1 MTHGYRKFV
10 PVSSTKDTPRYLPE
24 KNVDVTGN
32 IKLSGSKS
40 REKKFNYQ
48 KINLTLLSYSED
60 YYLEKSNPDSLGNFR
75 FQLPL
80 MHGRSRMVLQAATAK
95 KKPFKG
101 DVFIDDQ
108 IAPPQYSTM
117 QLDNK
122 MIASTTEE
130 YVKQLQSKRRT
141 ERSKPLFPDSI
152 AWNMSLEEVQ
162 VTAKAK
168 DWYRRYEHDARKII
182 DLDTL
187 DPDGNKYEDLYDL
200 LVKEFG
206 AKWHF
211 WRGYRTVLLPCIKT
225 VRLPHQKSIRYFPPI
240 FVIDG
245 RIQWNGKGFSI
256 RGLLELEGFP
266 VNEIKRILVMPPMHT
281 GVVYYA
287 ADEIYDYPLF
297 ISQSMV
303 VIESYSKNTYRGYAQ
318 GIKTFIL
325 DGLDAP
331 REFYSPRYEGP
342 LRNSEVY
349 DGRAT
354 LFWEPRIITDSNGEA
369 KLEFYTSDR
378 KTKLDVIVN
387 GIEVESGHPGQGHTQ
402 INLSYEE

>member
-1 MTHGYRKFV
+1 
-10 PVSSTKDTPRYLPE
+10 
-24 KNVDVTGN
+24 
-32 IKLSGSKS
+32 
-40 REKKFNYQ
+40 
-48 KINLTLLSYSED
+48 
-60 YYLEKSNPDSLGNFR
+60 
-75 FQLPL
+75 
-80 MHGRSRMVLQAATAK
+80 MVLQAATAR

-130 YVKQLQSKRRT
+130 YIKQLQSKRRT
-141 ERSKPLFPDSI
+141 LKSKPLFPDSI

-162 VTAKAK
+162 VTAKAD
-168 DWYRRYEHDARKII
+168 DWYRRYEQDARKII
-182 DLDTL
+182 ELDTL

-206 AKWHF
+206 AKWYSWYGF
-211 WRGYRTVLLPCIKT
+211 RTVLLPCVKT
-225 VRLPHQKSIRYFPPI
+225 ARLPEQKSVTYFPPI
-240 FVIDG
+240 YVIDG
-245 RIQWNGKGFSI
+245 RIQWNGERFSI
-256 RGLLELEGFP
+256 SGLLDLEGYP
-266 VNEIKRILVMPPMHT
+266 ANEIKRILVMPPLNT

-287 ADEIYDYPLF
+287 ADEIYGYPLF

-303 VIESYSKNTYRGYAQ
+303 VIESYSKNTYRGNAQ

-342 LRNSEVY
+342 LRNSELY

-354 LFWEPRIITDSNGEA
+354 ICWEPSVRTDVNGEA
-369 KLEFYTSDR
+369 RVEFFTSDR
-378 KTKLDVIVN
+378 LTTLDVIIN
-387 GIEVESGHPGQGHTQ
+387 GIEDVSGNPGQGNAQ
-402 INLSYEE
+402 ISIKSGK